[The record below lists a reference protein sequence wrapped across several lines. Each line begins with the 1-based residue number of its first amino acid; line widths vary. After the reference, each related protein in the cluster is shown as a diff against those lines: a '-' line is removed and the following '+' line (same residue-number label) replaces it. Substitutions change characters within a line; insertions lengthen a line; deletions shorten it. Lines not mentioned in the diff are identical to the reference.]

1 MIAALLIF
9 PSAITHATTGSRG
22 IASVSGILGNL
33 SDIGKWIERIRY
45 YMSFVDRQLFNEIGL
60 LIGIV
65 TMTIGVVA
73 LLLPGRGKPYLCRN
87 ILGGVERRS
96 CMYLAFGCL
105 TYFLSRIMR
114 LRLARDFGIS

>member
-1 MIAALLIF
+1 MELPDSARKCVQYGMTRTGSVIAALLIF

-87 ILGGVERRS
+87 ILGG
-96 CMYLAFGCL
+96 G
-105 TYFLSRIMR
+105 
-114 LRLARDFGIS
+114 